1 MQIIIRGRHVDTVNH
16 ILMAGIEGFST
27 HHSDIVGQAVFS
39 SKGVTPLS
47 LLAQT
52 GVARHEIAIVVLF
65 VIRGDEIGKVKL
77 VDNALYSAAQ
87 L

>member
-1 MQIIIRGRHVDTVNH
+1 MI
-16 ILMAGIEGFST
+16 GIEGLST
-27 HHSDIVGQAVFS
+27 HHSNIVGQAVFS
-39 SKGVTPLS
+39 SKGVAPLS

-52 GVARHEIAIVVLF
+52 GVARHEIAIIVLF

-77 VDNALYSAAQ
+77 IDNTLDSAAQ